1 MHTHTLHTHTH
12 TLHTHTLHLRL
23 FATFALSHASR
34 HYFMEVN
41 PRIQVEHTVTE
52 QVTGVDLVQS
62 QLRIAGGAS
71 LQDLELSQDTISTRG
86 FSIQARITTE
96 DPLNDFAPDTGT
108 ALSWCCWCHQA
119 YSATRKCACVPLCVC
134 VLHFTISMGTHVL
147 LAMFLI
153 QAASRHGDQPLAL
166 ASVWTA
172 VLSMMVLRFCPFTTA
187 CLSRLDAVLPHV

>member
-1 MHTHTLHTHTH
+1 
-12 TLHTHTLHLRL
+12 
-23 FATFALSHASR
+23 
-34 HYFMEVN
+34 MEVN

-108 ALSWCCWCHQA
+108 ALSWCCCV
-119 YSATRKCACVPLCVC
+119 TRRTMPRVNVPVCLCVC